1 MQNVK
6 SKKKVLARNLDP
18 ATSPLSPTLSPHGGE
33 REWVPAGRPDCLRGK
48 RERPTA
54 SRKPAPSPRLRGE
67 GWGEGLFGFFILHFA
82 FCIFLLSF
90 PAAAQDPDL
99 VSHARALARA
109 GDRAEA
115 LALLEA
121 RLAEAPEDRDA
132 RTLYGTVLSWETR
145 YDDARRE
152 LRRVVA
158 EDPASL
164 DARLALIRVEIWSGN
179 RNSAAELI
187 EESLAR
193 FPGDPELLALRAQI
207 RGNPP
212 AREVRAGIALDEPE
226 PGEAWRE
233 VFASV
238 ALPTRYGPVIPR
250 AGRAERGADEGLE
263 ISVEAY
269 PRINPKT
276 YAWIQAAVSDDSTVY
291 PDWRFGAELYQTFGT
306 FWEGSLGYRRLEF
319 DDGVDLVTA
328 SLGRY
333 VGSWLVVSRVYVSDA
348 DTSVQLA
355 ARRYSGDGRQFI
367 GVRAA
372 RGSAR
377 EQIRT
382 DIDLAA
388 FDSTELALESRFVF
402 GERWLGDVI
411 VGYGNGEDGAPDRVY
426 GMVAVGVRF

>member
-1 MQNVK
+1 MNR
-6 SKKKVLARNLDP
+6 SFLTALVLL
-18 ATSPLSPTLSPHGGE
+18 LL
-33 REWVPAGRPDCLRGK
+33 AG
-48 RERPTA
+48 A
-54 SRKPAPSPRLRGE
+54 
-67 GWGEGLFGFFILHFA
+67 
-82 FCIFLLSF
+82 
-90 PAAAQDPDL
+90 AAAQNDDP
-99 VSHARALARA
+99 VARARGLARA

-121 RLAEAPEDRDA
+121 RLAQAPDDRDA
-132 RTLYGTVLSWETR
+132 RTLYGTILSWEQR
-145 YDDARRE
+145 YDEARRE

-179 RNSAAELI
+179 RNSASELI
-187 EESLAR
+187 AGSLAR
-193 FPGDPELLALRAQI
+193 FPGDAELLALRNQI

-212 AREVRAGIALDEPE
+212 AREARAGIVLDEPE
-226 PGEAWRE
+226 PGDAWRE
-233 VFASV
+233 LFATV
-238 ALPTRYGPVIPR
+238 ALPTRFGPVIPR
-250 AGRAERGADEGLE
+250 AGRAERGGQGGVE

-276 YAWIQAAVSDDSTVY
+276 YAWLQAAVSDDTTVY
-291 PDWRFGAELYQTFGT
+291 PDWRLGAELYQTFGT

-319 DDGVDLVTA
+319 DGGVDLYTA

-333 VGSWLVVSRVYVSDA
+333 VGSWLLVSRAFVSDD

-377 EQIRT
+377 DQIRT
-382 DIDLAA
+382 DIDLGA
-388 FDSTELALESRFVF
+388 FDSTEIALESRLVF
-402 GERWLGDVI
+402 GERWLGDLI
-411 VGYGNGEDGAPDRVY
+411 VGYGSGDDGAPDRFFATASL
-426 GMVAVGVRF
+426 GARF